1 MTTGGIEVALAAS
14 DEDYDPDDPGWR
26 QQLGTLHRA
35 LVDAEVDIHLRDQ
48 PVEGE
53 KGGVTELVLTL
64 GTSGAISAAVAVL
77 QSWLSRERR
86 RQVVVTVD
94 DGTRPVTYTV
104 DGTSASDTTI
114 KEIMVA
120 ALANTQ
126 HDG

>member
-1 MTTGGIEVALAAS
+1 MTTGGIKVALAAS

-26 QQLGTLHRA
+26 QQLGALHRA
-35 LVDAEVDIHLRDQ
+35 LVDAEVDIHLRAE
-48 PVEGE
+48 PVDGE

-64 GTSGAISAAVAVL
+64 GTSGAISAAVAVI

-86 RQVVVTVD
+86 RQVTVTID
-94 DGTRPVTYTV
+94 DGNHPVTYTV

-120 ALANTQ
+120 ALAQT
-126 HDG
+126 HGDG

>member
-1 MTTGGIEVALAAS
+1 MATTGIKVALAAS

-35 LVDAEVDIHLRDQ
+35 LVDAEIDIHLRAQ
-48 PVEGE
+48 PVDGD

-64 GTSGAISAAVAVL
+64 GTSGAISAAVTVL
-77 QSWLSRERR
+77 QTWLSRERR
-86 RQVVVTVD
+86 RQVTVTID
-94 DGTRPVTYTV
+94 DGNHPVTTYTV

-120 ALANTQ
+120 ALADNR
-126 HDG
+126 DG